1 MAFYKKKKQK
11 VNGLWYPMAVTVGKP
26 VNTDEVAD
34 RLAQIS
40 TVSRA
45 DTYAVLKDLAGVLAD
60 YMAQGRTVKMD
71 GLGTFYYTANTIK
84 NGVADEKDVSAA
96 QIAGVRVRFIPEA
109 RRSGSGRNMVRS
121 LISDNIFWV
130 ELPADAKTTDPGQGG
145 GGDSEARTRSDP
157 APLAYPRRG
166 LGRLAYPGHRR
177 EYLSG

>member
-1 MAFYKKKKQK
+1 
-11 VNGLWYPMAVTVGKP
+11 MAVTVGKP

-145 GGDSEARTRSDP
+145 GGDSESPDET
-157 APLAYPRRG
+157 
-166 LGRLAYPGHRR
+166 
-177 EYLSG
+177 

>member
-60 YMAQGRTVKMD
+60 LYGARPYSEDGRPGHVLLHRQYD
-71 GLGTFYYTANTIK
+71 Q
-84 NGVADEKDVSAA
+84 E
-96 QIAGVRVRFIPEA
+96 R
-109 RRSGSGRNMVRS
+109 GSGREGR
-121 LISDNIFWV
+121 
-130 ELPADAKTTDPGQGG
+130 ERRADRRRTRALHPRGSQERQRTQHGPLADQRQHLLGG
-145 GGDSEARTRSDP
+145 ACRPTQRPPIPDRAVAAIPRART
-157 APLAYPRRG
+157 
-166 LGRLAYPGHRR
+166 
-177 EYLSG
+177 

>member
-26 VNTDEVAD
+26 VNTDEVAG

-145 GGDSEARTRSDP
+145 GGDSESPD
-157 APLAYPRRG
+157 
-166 LGRLAYPGHRR
+166 
-177 EYLSG
+177 EI